1 MANKVLESVTIQEQN
16 PDVVKVE
23 GGRLIVN
30 VAINEQGALSGS
42 GKSRILYSTH
52 GNIVLNDGSVLG
64 LNHYRKVK

>member
-1 MANKVLESVTIQEQN
+1 MAIKHEPVTMQEQN

-23 GGRLIVN
+23 NGRLIIN
-30 VAINEQGALSGS
+30 VAISESGPLSGS

-64 LNHYRKVK
+64 LNHYRKVR